1 MKEIRN
7 CFLLKP
13 FGINGIVLWPF
24 IFYAEKDP
32 HPRVKNHE
40 AIHAAQIAAVGV
52 PAFYVRYLREYFAG
66 RRSGLS
72 HDEAYRNISFEK
84 EAYEHQENLSYLTD
98 RPGGRTSPTSSRSR
112 EPS

>member
-24 IFYAEKDP
+24 IFYAEKHP
-32 HPRVKNHE
+32 HPRVINHE

-52 PAFYVRYLREYFAG
+52 RRFYVRYLWEYVAG
-66 RRSGLS
+66 RCSGLS
-72 HDEAYRNISFEK
+72 HDKAYRIF
-84 EAYEHQENLSYLTD
+84 
-98 RPGGRTSPTSSRSR
+98 SSL
-112 EPS
+112 PVTPAAG